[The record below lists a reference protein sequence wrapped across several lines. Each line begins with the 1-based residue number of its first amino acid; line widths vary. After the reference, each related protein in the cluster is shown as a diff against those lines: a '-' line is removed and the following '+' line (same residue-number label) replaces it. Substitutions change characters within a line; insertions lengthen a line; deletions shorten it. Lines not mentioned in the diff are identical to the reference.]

1 MMPYIAFVE
10 IITVYTLSILFFL
23 LIFFIII
30 QVINKNKALKSFIVN
45 HILFCNDTTCL
56 HIMSCYNQRFNIATE
71 MLLPFKRVINI
82 SN

>member
-10 IITVYTLSILFFL
+10 IITLSILFFL